1 MCVWRR
7 LGSLFSQD
15 KSRAGSSHWYLL
27 GSNAHSRSNNCRGLV
42 PRGALYC
49 VTRVLANPAPSAC
62 LWPGA
67 HHIKPWCATGFPGII
82 TLREVC
88 RSGSQDQRLL
98 CVAPYHVVRRARSRR
113 FFYPKRS
120 MPTYSSTQFVGS
132 LRLAHSLIR
141 APIARHTWA
150 HRRFNRRWRVRLLV
164 AGPTRPCKRQC
175 GCPVSVETWLI
186 LPVVIRLSQRLSH
199 ACLSISII
207 Q

>member
-1 MCVWRR
+1 MCLPTLRRRRACGQARTTSHSGVR
-7 LGSLFSQD
+7 LGSLGV
-15 KSRAGSSHWYLL
+15 SRCGRCAEAGLRTS
-27 GSNAHSRSNNCRGLV
+27 GC
-42 PRGALYC
+42 C
-49 VTRVLANPAPSAC
+49 VS
-62 LWPGA
+62 
-67 HHIKPWCATGFPGII
+67 HHIMWCDAHG
-82 TLREVC
+82 R
-88 RSGSQDQRLL
+88 
-98 CVAPYHVVRRARSRR
+98 VAFSIRKGRCQ
-113 FFYPKRS
+113 
-120 MPTYSSTQFVGS
+120 TSSTQFVGS

-150 HRRFNRRWRVRLLV
+150 RRRFNRRWRVRLLV